1 MKQISIYIALVVF
14 LLIPANNQA
23 AKKIK
28 LLILHTNDT
37 HSQVEPTDKS
47 ALATSDMGG
56 YARRMG
62 VINQIRKEEKNVLLF
77 DAGDFSQGTPY
88 FNFFNGRIEV
98 DAMNRMKYD
107 AGTLGNHE
115 FDNGIDTLHTI
126 LSKAT
131 FPVLSSNYDVEN
143 TPLRD
148 IVKPYLVIQKY
159 GLRIGVMA
167 LNIQPKSLIIE
178 SNYRG
183 LLYNDPIATAAKTAT
198 FLKKELKCD
207 LIVCL
212 SHLGGD
218 AKSHDVN
225 DFQVARET
233 RFIDV
238 IIGGHTHP
246 MLQNAKEMNLDG
258 KPVVIAQVG
267 KGGYYLGKIELELI
281 KK

>member
-115 FDNGIDTLHTI
+115 FDNGVDTLHTI

-238 IIGGHTHP
+238 IIGGHTHT

>member
-126 LSKAT
+126 LLKAT

-238 IIGGHTHP
+238 IIGGHTHT